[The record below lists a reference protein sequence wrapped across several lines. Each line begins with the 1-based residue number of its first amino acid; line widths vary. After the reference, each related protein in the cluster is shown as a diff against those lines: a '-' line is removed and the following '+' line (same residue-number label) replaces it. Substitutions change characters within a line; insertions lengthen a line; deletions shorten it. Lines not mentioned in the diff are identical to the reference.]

1 MSNLHF
7 AEPQWFHLFLGVVS
21 LLLVMIWLERRLGRD
36 LSTFMH
42 PVLQS
47 RLVKNSP
54 PAKRYLRIILLSL
67 CGCFLILSLMR
78 PQWGFKFVATPR
90 VGAEIMVCLD
100 VSKSMLAEDVA
111 PSRLERAKAELTDLL
126 TYLDGDQVGLI
137 AFAGRASVLSPLT
150 PDFGFLR
157 LVLDQAGPHTITRG
171 GTRLEEPI
179 RKAIAGFGDTADIS
193 RSILLITDGEDHD
206 SFPVEAAKDA
216 AERGVRIL
224 SIGFGDENGSEI
236 MITDPKT
243 GARSILRDGDGRIV
257 ESRLDGSLLREIALL
272 TEGAYIPAGTGVL
285 DLKSIFD
292 THIAGLTRGE
302 MDGRSRTVRND
313 SFQITLLLALL
324 SLLGAV
330 ISTMGSGKISY
341 GSGVSSHTHRIVRLI
356 IILLSLVSVETLAQ
370 QDEKKPV
377 VVFDETTSS
386 SDESAFLDIE
396 SKENDINSQEK
407 VPRTIYNEALQKF
420 DTNLWDQADRLFR
433 EARRH
438 AGTDGVVRYNATYN
452 LGWVEVKKADSILET
467 EPKSA
472 LESLYRAANWFRE
485 AVTLR
490 DDINARHNLE
500 IVLKR
505 AMILS
510 DSLMDTEKG
519 DLLKRVN
526 EIIEMQRGF
535 LDIVRQE
542 VDLGETEMYTN
553 EQSRRKLR
561 SLAVQQLDV
570 LSESQQLTSNTVR
583 EVDGLRGKNESDQT
597 PEDKM
602 RVAQLEGFLHYLHRG
617 QERMGQA
624 RRRLRTSQVERGYRR
639 AATALTELKRGRDQL
654 LDPVARIDVLLSD
667 SMELIRQT
675 SIKANEGGELSLQ
688 SNQVF
693 PVWLTGEYL
702 VDTQTSMSERTHE
715 LFQSLSAGLENQ
727 EKQEIPEDP
736 RHRELVEN
744 LQNAVPWIGKSH
756 QKFSDAIVQLE
767 SPYYE
772 NAIGLQNEGITFLA
786 NAREIFL
793 DLRQLV
799 ELVYQDQMRIQQ
811 YLDPSTDL
819 TARGLS
825 KVEFSQQILEYIPL
839 ILGFQDKNIE
849 RDIRLEDLIES
860 ALNQI
865 DVTQEQM
872 DKQAQNQVRQKS
884 SSGKN
889 QIGNV
894 SPFESQL
901 DQTNELETEKKR
913 LEEARRLQKKMS
925 QQFKDNRRHLA
936 NLIRKKNVNA
946 ISTSSLR
953 PVNSSVDKSIE
964 TTEQLRRLFF
974 SLIEHLRDTIQKQ
987 IELGDETQDA
997 ITLAETAS
1005 RTETVSRLGPL
1016 SAKQSSLSTVTGTI
1030 ASALAKQLERM
1041 AQQSIQNSSQDV
1053 DTKQIVEK
1061 MQQAGL
1067 LVSDAKLNMDDVVHM
1082 MTRDEIPVDGIGVQQ
1097 QAASK
1102 NLIQALS
1109 LLEPPQQQDQQQ
1121 QDQQQQDQQQ
1131 QDQQQQDQENLSQML
1146 QGVRDREA
1154 QRRQDQ
1160 EEKQKRTAGYEPVEK
1175 DW

>member
-1 MSNLHF
+1 MNNLHF
-7 AEPQWFHLFLGVVS
+7 AEPQWFHLFWGVVS
-21 LLLVMIWLERRLGRD
+21 LLFVMIWLERRLGRD

-54 PAKRYLRIILLSL
+54 PVKRYLRIILLSL

-78 PQWGFKFVATPR
+78 PQWGFQFVATPR

-137 AFAGRASVLSPLT
+137 AFAGRASILSPLT

-206 SFPVEAAKDA
+206 SFPVAAAKDA

-243 GARSILRDGDGRIV
+243 GARSILRDDDGRIV

-292 THIAGLTRGE
+292 THIAGLTRGK

-330 ISTMGSGKISY
+330 ISTMGSRQMSY
-341 GSGVSSHTHRIVRLI
+341 SSGTSFRTHRTVRLI

-370 QDEKKPV
+370 QNEKKPV

-386 SDESAFLDIE
+386 SDEPAYLDIK

-407 VPRTIYNEALQKF
+407 VPRTIYNEALKKF

-433 EARRH
+433 EARSH
-438 AGTDGVVRYNATYN
+438 AGTDGIVRYNATYN
-452 LGWVEVKKADSILET
+452 LGWVEVKKADSILAT

-472 LESLYRAANWFRE
+472 LESLYKAANWFRE

-510 DSLMDTEKG
+510 DSLMDAEKG

-535 LDIVRQE
+535 LDIVRKE
-542 VDLGETEMYTN
+542 VNLGETEMYTN

-561 SLAVQQLDV
+561 SLAIQQLDV
-570 LSESQQLTSNTVR
+570 LSESQQITSNTVR

-667 SMELIRQT
+667 SMELVQQT
-675 SIKANEGGELSLQ
+675 SIKADEGGESSLQ
-688 SNQVF
+688 SNQVL
-693 PVWLTGEYL
+693 PVWLTGKYL
-702 VDTQTSMSERTHE
+702 IDTQTSMSDRTHE

-727 EKQEIPEDP
+727 SKQEILEDP

-767 SPYYE
+767 SSYYE

-799 ELVYQDQMRIQQ
+799 ELIYQDQMRIQQ
-811 YLDPSTDL
+811 YLDPSTNL
-819 TARGLS
+819 TTRGLS
-825 KVEFSQQILEYIPL
+825 KVEFTQQILEYIPL
-839 ILGFQDKNIE
+839 ILVFQDKNIE
-849 RDIRLEDLIES
+849 RDLRLEDLIES

-865 DVTQEQM
+865 DITQEQM
-872 DKQAQNQVRQKS
+872 DKQAQNQGKQKS

-894 SPFESQL
+894 SPFPSQL
-901 DQTNELETEKKR
+901 DQANELETEKKR

-925 QQFKDNRRHLA
+925 QQFTDNRRHLA

-953 PVNSSVDKSIE
+953 PINSLVNKSIK

-987 IELGDETQDA
+987 IELGDETQNA

-1005 RTETVSRLGPL
+1005 KTETASRLGPL

-1030 ASALAKQLERM
+1030 AGALAKQSERM
-1041 AQQSIQNSSQDV
+1041 AQQSIQNSGQDV

-1082 MTRDEIPVDGIGVQQ
+1082 MTRDEIPVDGIGSQQ

-1102 NLIQALS
+1102 NLIQALA

-1121 QDQQQQDQQQ
+1121 QDQG
-1131 QDQQQQDQENLSQML
+1131 NLSQML

-1160 EEKQKRTAGYEPVEK
+1160 EEKQKRSAGYEPVEK